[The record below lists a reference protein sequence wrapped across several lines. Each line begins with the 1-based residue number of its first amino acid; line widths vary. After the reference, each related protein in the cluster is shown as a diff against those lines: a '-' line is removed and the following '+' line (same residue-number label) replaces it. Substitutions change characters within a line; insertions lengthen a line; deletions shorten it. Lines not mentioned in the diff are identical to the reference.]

1 MKELQ
6 INEQIRFPKVRL
18 IGKDGEQMGIFTSQ
32 DAYKKALEEDLDLVL
47 LSPNAEPPVVRI
59 MDYRKYKYD
68 QAKKQKE
75 ARKNAKTVNVQE
87 IRLSPS
93 IQKHDLEIK
102 ARNAIRILSKDD
114 KVKVSIRFRGREM
127 AHKELGK
134 EVLENFFE
142 LVKDVAQIASKPKLD
157 GRSIQMLIEPKSE

>member
-1 MKELQ
+1 M
-6 INEQIRFPKVRL
+6 NEQIRFPKVRL
-18 IGKDGEQMGIFTSQ
+18 IGSDGEQLGIFTSQ
-32 DAYKKALEEDLDLVL
+32 DAYNKAIEEGLDLVL

-68 QAKKQKE
+68 QVKKQKE
-75 ARKNAKTVNVQE
+75 ARKKAKTVNVQE

-102 ARNAIRILSKDD
+102 ARNAIRILGKDD

-127 AHKELGK
+127 AHKDLGRK
-134 EVLENFFE
+134 VLEDFFD
-142 LVKDVAQIASKPKLD
+142 LVKDVSQIASKPKFE
-157 GRSIQMLIEPKSE
+157 GRSIQMLLEPKSE